1 LKVLDKKIWNVAKI
15 AFPLVMAFEIERKFL
30 VLNDAW
36 REGADSSRI
45 VQGFLSRD
53 SERIVRVRQRDD
65 EAFLTVKGKGS
76 GIARVEVEVAIP
88 VEEARQLLPL
98 CLSPLIEKT
107 RHRVAWAGHLW
118 EIDEFHGESEGL
130 IIAEVEL
137 AAEDEAFERP
147 PWLGRE
153 VSDDFRYS
161 NAALSER
168 PWRQW

>member
-1 LKVLDKKIWNVAKI
+1 
-15 AFPLVMAFEIERKFL
+15 MAIEIERKFL
-30 VLNDAW
+30 VLTDAW
-36 REGADSSRI
+36 REGATPSRI

-53 SERIVRVRQRDD
+53 PERIVRVRLRDD

-76 GIARVEVEVAIP
+76 GLARVEVEVAIP

-98 CLSPLIEKT
+98 CLPPLIEKT
-107 RHRVAWAGHLW
+107 RHLLHWAGHLW
-118 EIDEFHGESEGL
+118 EIDEFYGANDGL
-130 IIAEVEL
+130 VVAEVEL
-137 AAEDEAFERP
+137 AAEDESFERP

-168 PWRQW
+168 PWRDWRDDA

>member
-1 LKVLDKKIWNVAKI
+1 
-15 AFPLVMAFEIERKFL
+15 MAIEIERKFL

-36 REGADSSRI
+36 REGAAPSRI

-53 SERIVRVRQRDD
+53 PERIVRVRLWED

-76 GIARVEVEVAIP
+76 GLSRVEVEVAIP

-98 CLSPLIEKT
+98 CPPPLIEKT
-107 RHRVAWAGHLW
+107 RHLVTWSGHLW
-118 EIDEFHGESEGL
+118 EIDEFHGENEGL

-137 AAEDEAFERP
+137 AAEDECFERP

-168 PWRQW
+168 SWRDW